1 MAALLVTGHVDDQH
15 RLTADVPDTI
25 PPGPVTISI
34 SIPALEDDAGAA
46 WMSGIAREWAKE
58 LSDTREDVYRLA
70 DGTPALHQVADALAG
85 ASG

>member
-1 MAALLVTGHVDDQH
+1 MTALLVTGHVDDQH

-34 SIPALEDDAGAA
+34 LPLTNDDETGAA
-46 WMSGIAREWAKE
+46 WAAGIAREWAEE
-58 LSDTREDVYRLA
+58 LGDSREDIYTLA
-70 DGTPALHQVADALAG
+70 DGEPVAHRAADALAS